1 MGALIDIYFLLCISL
16 ILSFFYFAPLCSA
29 FSSFPS
35 SCTLRRKFHL
45 NEMHKPGDVVIGG
58 LFEVHYSSVFP
69 EQTFTK
75 EPKQPSCRG

>member
-29 FSSFPS
+29 FSTFPS
-35 SCTLRRKFHL
+35 SCKLRRKFHL

-69 EQTFTK
+69 EQTFTM
-75 EPKQPSCRG
+75 EPQQPSCKG